1 MMASLGKQILEQEV
15 EQLELLHG
23 LLQEERECLARM
35 DRETLLRLTREKEA
49 LAIEIRRLHA
59 RREGLADEDRASLS
73 GAPGTSDLMGTR
85 NALIQELRDLGR
97 TQKEIMETQKEQV
110 GHLLAFLQ
118 NLRYQSATYDRKG
131 TLNRR

>member
-1 MMASLGKQILEQEV
+1 MASLGRQILEREV
-15 EQLELLHG
+15 EQLEQLHS
-23 LLQEERECLARM
+23 LMQEERECLVRM

-49 LAIEIRRLHA
+49 LAIRMRRLHTQ
-59 RREGLADEDRASLS
+59 REDLADEDGISLS
-73 GAPGTSDLMGTR
+73 KAPGTSGLFRTR
-85 NALIQELRDLGR
+85 NTLIQELRDLSR

-131 TLNRR
+131 NLNRR